1 MRCLITSRTVG
12 FLRRPAH
19 RLPGNPEKQI
29 SMRVSEGANDL
40 EKPAELHL
48 QYLPEAPDALAN
60 GQSNA
65 VVNSVGALQYFISKR
80 QPTNRN
86 CNLGPVLSRARAT
99 SACRRPRVN
108 LEFVPRAPNRGRFTN
123 PELAFTFADLT
134 DWSRHEPAVT
144 LRAQT
149 VQRNAS
155 AIVPPI
161 GARAANLADSDVLA
175 YQGITRGG
183 VTAEQ
188 RLGEI
193 RAALAEKPTPN
204 ETAIEIPARLTLST
218 AQEAIWFEGENCLG
232 RSSTSKPVRC
242 RRSPR

>member
-108 LEFVPRAPNRGRFTN
+108 LEFVPRARRTGAGSPTRNSRSHSPISPIGRGTSQR
-123 PELAFTFADLT
+123 
-134 DWSRHEPAVT
+134 SRCARKLFSGT
-144 LRAQT
+144 RAQ
-149 VQRNAS
+149 S
-155 AIVPPI
+155 
-161 GARAANLADSDVLA
+161 
-175 YQGITRGG
+175 
-183 VTAEQ
+183 
-188 RLGEI
+188 
-193 RAALAEKPTPN
+193 
-204 ETAIEIPARLTLST
+204 
-218 AQEAIWFEGENCLG
+218 
-232 RSSTSKPVRC
+232 C
-242 RRSPR
+242 RRSAHAPPISPIATCSPTKGSRAAALPPNKGSEKFAPRSPRSRRLTKPRLRSPPA

>member
-1 MRCLITSRTVG
+1 MQTPACKSRIC
-12 FLRRPAH
+12 P
-19 RLPGNPEKQI
+19 
-29 SMRVSEGANDL
+29 
-40 EKPAELHL
+40 
-48 QYLPEAPDALAN
+48 
-60 GQSNA
+60 
-65 VVNSVGALQYFISKR
+65 
-80 QPTNRN
+80 
-86 CNLGPVLSRARAT
+86 
-99 SACRRPRVN
+99 
-108 LEFVPRAPNRGRFTN
+108 PRAPNRGRFTN

-144 LRAQT
+144 LRA
-149 VQRNAS
+149 RKLFSGNAG